1 MYFSLKDN
9 ILILQS
15 SALYYLTNVLIV
27 GSGGREHA
35 LGWKLSQ
42 SDHIKKIFFAPGNAG
57 TCQNV
62 KIQDL
67 EIDKL
72 KVFAEQNDCF
82 TIVGPECPLAMG
94 IVDSFLEDELEI
106 FGPTKQASLL
116 ESSKIHAK
124 QFMYENAIPTPRF
137 KTFSDAQKAKDYV
150 VRQKCD
156 LVVKADGLASGKGV
170 VVCSNHSQAID
181 AIDNIMLKKQYGKAG
196 EQILI
201 EEKIS
206 GEECSFI
213 VISDGKTIIP
223 LSSSQD
229 HKRIFDDDKG
239 PNTGGMGSYSPTP
252 LMDRKLYDTI
262 ISRVMRPVIEG
273 MKKKANPFKG
283 FLYAGIM
290 VEQNTKKPYVLEFNV
305 RMGDPECQ
313 SIMMRME
320 SDLFQYI
327 NSASQEKLDSISPI
341 QWKNK
346 FAVCVVMASR
356 GYPGTY
362 ATGHPIN
369 GLDYNFGSDV
379 KVFHSG
385 TQIDTNDLIVTSS
398 GRVLGVTALGCTVK
412 SAINNAYSAVRQISW
427 GTKDYHYRKDIAMKY
442 SNVDKQAR
450 FFQ

>member
-1 MYFSLKDN
+1 M
-9 ILILQS
+9 
-15 SALYYLTNVLIV
+15 TNVLIV

-42 SDHIKKIFFAPGNAG
+42 NKDIKKIFFAPGNAG
-57 TCQNV
+57 TSHNV
-62 KIQDL
+62 EIQDL

-82 TIVGPECPLAMG
+82 TIVGPESPLANG

-106 FGPTKQASLL
+106 FGPTKRASLL
-116 ESSKIHAK
+116 ESSKIYAK

-137 KTFSDAQKAKDYV
+137 KAFSDAEKAKDYV

-170 VVCSNHSQAID
+170 VMCYNHGQAID

-196 EQILI
+196 DRILI

-213 VISDGKTIIP
+213 VISDSKTIIP

-252 LMDRKLYDTI
+252 LIDRELYDTI
-262 ISRVMRPVIEG
+262 MSRIMHPVIEG
-273 MKKKANPFKG
+273 MKKKENPFKG

-290 VEQNTKKPYVLEFNV
+290 VEQNTKKPSVLEFNV

-327 NSASQEKLDSISPI
+327 HSASQEKLDSVSP
-341 QWKNK
+341 
-346 FAVCVVMASR
+346 
-356 GYPGTY
+356 
-362 ATGHPIN
+362 
-369 GLDYNFGSDV
+369 
-379 KVFHSG
+379 
-385 TQIDTNDLIVTSS
+385 
-398 GRVLGVTALGCTVK
+398 
-412 SAINNAYSAVRQISW
+412 
-427 GTKDYHYRKDIAMKY
+427 
-442 SNVDKQAR
+442 
-450 FFQ
+450 

>member
-15 SALYYLTNVLIV
+15 SPLYYLTNVLIV

-42 SDHIKKIFFAPGNAG
+42 SHHIKKIFFAPGNAG
-57 TCQNV
+57 TSQNV

-82 TIVGPECPLAMG
+82 TIVGPEGPLAMG

-137 KTFSDAQKAKDYV
+137 KTFSDAEKAKDYV

-196 EQILI
+196 DQILI

-327 NSASQEKLDSISPI
+327 DSASQEKLDSISPI
-341 QWKNK
+341 EWKNK
-346 FAVCVVMASR
+346 FAVCVVMALR
-356 GYPGTY
+356 GYPGTF
-362 ATGHPIN
+362 ATGHPIK

-398 GRVLGVTALGCTVK
+398 GRVLGVTALGCTVR
-412 SAINNAYSAVRQISW
+412 SAINNAYSAVRQISL
-427 GTKDYHYRKDIAMKY
+427 GTNDYHYRKDIAMKY

>member
-15 SALYYLTNVLIV
+15 SPLYYLTNVLIV
-27 GSGGREHA
+27 GSGRREHA
-35 LGWKLSQ
+35 LGWKLSL
-42 SDHIKKIFFAPGNAG
+42 SDHIKKIYFAPGNAG

-62 KIQDL
+62 KIKDL

-72 KVFAEQNDCF
+72 KLFAEQNDCF

-137 KTFSDAQKAKDYV
+137 KTFSDAEKAKDYV
-150 VRQKCD
+150 VKQKCD

-196 EQILI
+196 DQILI

-273 MKKKANPFKG
+273 MKRKANPFKG

-327 NSASQEKLDSISPI
+327 DFASQEKLDSISPI
-341 QWKNK
+341 EWKNK
-346 FAVCVVMASR
+346 FAVCVVMALR

-362 ATGHPIN
+362 ATGHPIK

-398 GRVLGVTALGCTVK
+398 GRVLGVTALGCTVR

>member
-15 SALYYLTNVLIV
+15 SPLYYLTNVLIV

-35 LGWKLSQ
+35 LGWKLSL
-42 SDHIKKIFFAPGNAG
+42 SDHIKKIYFAPGNAG

-72 KVFAEQNDCF
+72 KVFAQQNDCF

-137 KTFSDAQKAKDYV
+137 KTFSDAEKAKDYV
-150 VRQKCD
+150 VKQKCD

-196 EQILI
+196 DQILI
-201 EEKIS
+201 EEKKS

-273 MKKKANPFKG
+273 MKRKANPFKG

-320 SDLFQYI
+320 SDLFHYI
-327 NSASQEKLDSISPI
+327 DSACQEKLDSISPI

-362 ATGHPIN
+362 ATGHPIK

-385 TQIDTNDLIVTSS
+385 TRIDTNDLIVTSS
-398 GRVLGVTALGCTVK
+398 GRVLGVTALGCTVR

>member
-15 SALYYLTNVLIV
+15 SPLYYVTNVLIV

-35 LGWKLSQ
+35 LGWKLSL
-42 SDHIKKIFFAPGNAG
+42 SDHIKKIYFAPGNAG

-62 KIQDL
+62 KIKDL

-72 KVFAEQNDCF
+72 KLFAEQNDCF
-82 TIVGPECPLAMG
+82 TIVGPEGPLAMG

-137 KTFSDAQKAKDYV
+137 KTFSDAEKAKDYV
-150 VRQKCD
+150 VREKCD

-196 EQILI
+196 DQILI

-229 HKRIFDDDKG
+229 HKRILDDDKG

-262 ISRVMRPVIEG
+262 VSRVMRPVIEG

-327 NSASQEKLDSISPI
+327 DSASQEKLDSISPI
-341 QWKNK
+341 QWKNQ

-362 ATGHPIN
+362 ATGHPIK

-379 KVFHSG
+379 KIFHSG

-398 GRVLGVTALGCTVK
+398 GRVLGVTALGCTVR
-412 SAINNAYSAVRQISW
+412 SAINHAYSAVRQISW
-427 GTKDYHYRKDIAMKY
+427 GTNDYHYRKDIAMKY